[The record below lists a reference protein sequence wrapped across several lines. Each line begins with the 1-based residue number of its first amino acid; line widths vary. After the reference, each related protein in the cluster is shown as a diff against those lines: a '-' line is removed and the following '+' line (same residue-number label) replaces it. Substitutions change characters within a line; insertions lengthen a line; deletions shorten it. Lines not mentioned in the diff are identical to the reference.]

1 MMCGQPE
8 QFLIPP
14 SIGIPGVCHPVHMCT
29 HTTCTHTYTH
39 MLTYH
44 AYPLEGISGT
54 VMAYVDDITGTKFN
68 TPDDVLVNSPGT
80 LLVPVTCKNYLR

>member
-14 SIGIPGVCHPVHMCT
+14 NIGIPGVCHPVHMCT
-29 HTTCTHTYTH
+29 HTYAHT
-39 MLTYH
+39 LTYH

-54 VMAYVDDITGTKFN
+54 VMAHVDDITGTKFN
-68 TPDDVLVNSPGT
+68 TAGDVLVNSLGASHLQVLP
-80 LLVPVTCKNYLR
+80 